1 MKILKE
7 DIQFPNFQLDNKLKM
22 FLSLDE
28 VKEAFEESNI
38 QKIYTM
44 YTKIIGSDSLDMTK
58 LFFNLGI
65 NPLTYLTDIP
75 DYAFYKIDLN
85 PLIFNNQLK
94 YINYRTFEGNNIIDS
109 ISIPDSCKLID
120 NYAFARCSNL
130 QKVQLGNGVQEL
142 GENCFED
149 DEKLTHITLPK
160 SLQSINL
167 NIFSR
172 SGVEDLSYTGI
183 VDEFIQKLYN
193 KTLIGLHIK
202 ITKVNCSDGVL
213 DLKKYFNDPELIS
226 PDITNAT
233 GLFRIKNYIGDYNAY
248 TLTVK
253 KYDPKFGTFGFGWT
267 ANQGV
272 SHSSEITFTTEAE
285 ATDFIK
291 KANLQGNIRLGR
303 TNKPYNLYRVNTVA
317 GPCYLTEQYIKW
329 VLSDAVLHNKDLNKK
344 LPSRLII
351 RP

>member
-1 MKILKE
+1 MRLLKE
-7 DIQFPNFQLDNKLKM
+7 DIQFPNFKLNNELKW

-28 VKEAFEESNI
+28 VKEAFKELNI

-44 YTKIIGSDSLDMTK
+44 HVKVIEPDCLDVTK

-75 DYAFYKIDLN
+75 DYAFYEIDLN
-85 PLIFNNQLK
+85 PLIFNNQLE
-94 YINYRTFEGNNIIDS
+94 YINYKTFEGNNIIDS

-142 GENCFED
+142 GENCFEG
-149 DEKLTHITLPK
+149 DEKLTHIILPK
-160 SLQSINL
+160 SLQLIDL
-167 NIFSR
+167 NTFSR
-172 SGVEDLSYTGI
+172 SSVEDLSYTGT

-193 KTLIGLHIK
+193 ETLIGLHIK

-213 DLKKYFNDPELIS
+213 DLKKYFNDPELIK
-226 PDITNAT
+226 PDMTNAT
-233 GLFRIKNYIGDYNAY
+233 GLFRIRNSNSY
-248 TLTVK
+248 TLTVR
-253 KYDPKFGTFGFGWT
+253 KYDPKSDTFGFGWT
-267 ANQGV
+267 ANQSV
-272 SHSSEITFTTEAE
+272 VHSSEITFATEAE
-285 ATDFIK
+285 AIDFIK
-291 KANLQGNIRLGR
+291 KADLQGDIKLGR
-303 TNKPYNLYRVNTVA
+303 TNKPYNLYRVNTQA
-317 GPCYLTEQYIKW
+317 GPCYLTEQYINW
-329 VLSDAVLHNKDLNKK
+329 VLSDAFVNNKDLNKK